1 MRLELQGAVRDLEIS
16 GEEQKTINQ
25 EALSVNEEHQST
37 NEELTALNS
46 QLQETLER
54 QRSTSDDLQNILY
67 STDVATLFLDMNLNI
82 RFFTPAT
89 KSLFNVIPGDVG
101 RPLTDLNSLS
111 ADTALP
117 ADARAVLLS
126 LAPIEREI
134 ETGAGVWFMRRI
146 LPYRTHSGDGEGVVI
161 TFTDI
166 SERNRIRKAL
176 EESQLQAEQANA
188 GKSRFLAMASHDLR
202 QPLQT
207 LALLQGLLARTV
219 DGEKA
224 RNLVARFDETLGAMT
239 GMLNTLLDS
248 NQIEVGAVQPDFA
261 WFRIDDVLARLRDEY
276 TYLAQSQGL
285 SLHAAPCSITVRSD
299 PRLLEQMIRNLL
311 SNAMKYT
318 PHGKILLGCRRRAG
332 AVSVEIWD
340 TGVGIAGDQMQAIF
354 EEYHQIGNAERARSR
369 GLGLGLS
376 IVQRL
381 GKLLGHQVSVRSKP
395 GKGSVFAIEVALP
408 PDKPARQ
415 PERRPNGKDI
425 DAVEPAHR
433 TGTVLVVE
441 DDPEVRSLLELLLQ
455 DEGHHVAIAP
465 DGPAALGLADAGAF
479 TPDILLT
486 DFNLPA
492 ALNGLQLAAR
502 LREAFHTALPVI
514 ILTGD
519 ITTGT
524 LGDIA
529 SQNCVRLTKP
539 VKATELAQ
547 AVQRLLPAVPA
558 KAPAFVAVPK
568 TLEKSLIFIVDDD
581 GNLRDA
587 MRAVLEA
594 EGWRVKS
601 FATCEAFLG
610 AYRPGDDACLLV
622 DAYLPGMSGLELLK
636 ALRSAGHRLPAIMI
650 TGNSDAA
657 IAVEAMKAGASDF
670 IEKPVSGNEL
680 VENIG
685 RVLEQARDTNK
696 LDGWRGLAAKN
707 IAGLTAR
714 ERQILAR
721 AGAAGAGGLQ
731 CCGWIVPPLRP
742 WVVSESIGAT
752 RIMARYCDTQH
763 GSENEQHVDALALA
777 ANSPPRPAVNSL
789 EQA

>member
-1 MRLELQGAVRDLEIS
+1 MAGCS
-16 GEEQKTINQ
+16 TGEE
-25 EALSVNEEHQST
+25 AYSFAMLFREHI
-37 NEELTALNS
+37 TAAKRDV
-46 QLQETLER
+46 QLQVFA
-54 QRSTSDDLQNILY
+54 SDVDPDAVAAAREGRYGGSIVA
-67 STDVATLFLDMNLNI
+67 DVSPDRLA
-82 RFFTPAT
+82 RFFSKGDHGYKVSAELRAT
-89 KSLFNVIPGDVG
+89 VIFTIHDVIADPPFS
-101 RPLTDLNSLS
+101 RLDLVS
-111 ADTALP
+111 
-117 ADARAVLLS
+117 
-126 LAPIEREI
+126 
-134 ETGAGVWFMRRI
+134 
-146 LPYRTHSGDGEGVVI
+146 
-161 TFTDI
+161 
-166 SERNRIRKAL
+166 
-176 EESQLQAEQANA
+176 
-188 GKSRFLAMASHDLR
+188 
-202 QPLQT
+202 
-207 LALLQGLLARTV
+207 
-219 DGEKA
+219 
-224 RNLVARFDETLGAMT
+224 
-239 GMLNTLLDS
+239 
-248 NQIEVGAVQPDFA
+248 
-261 WFRIDDVLARLRDEY
+261 
-276 TYLAQSQGL
+276 
-285 SLHAAPCSITVRSD
+285 C
-299 PRLLEQMIRNLL
+299 RNLL
-311 SNAMKYT
+311 IY
-318 PHGKILLGCRRRAG
+318 LGPEAQAKVIARFHFALREDGFLMLGSAETAGHIDGRFEMVSKPVRIYRNIGRGRAGDISIAAGDGVRPPTRASQGVSPPRPAALAELCRRLVLDGYAPAAVLINRKSQCIYSMGPTDRYLRMAAG
-332 AVSVEIWD
+332 HPTHA
-340 TGVGIAGDQMQAIF
+340 
-354 EEYHQIGNAERARSR
+354 
-369 GLGLGLS
+369 

-408 PDKPARQ
+408 PVKPARQ

-465 DGPAALGLADAGAF
+465 DGPAALALADAGAF

-558 KAPAFVAVPK
+558 KSPAFVAVPK
-568 TLEKSLIFIVDDD
+568 TLEKSLIIIVDDD

-657 IAVEAMKAGASDF
+657 IAVAAMKAGASDF
-670 IEKPVSGNEL
+670 IEKPVSGTEL

-742 WVVSESIGAT
+742 WVVSESIGAA
-752 RIMARYCDTQH
+752 RIKARYFDTQH